1 VFNRPDVRMSCG
13 NTNGDTLMFIKEYYW
28 IAKNTI
34 GASGGYAGLPVKA
47 SALIANNTNIKVRF
61 RYNTRKLRHVDNFF
75 RKYIISPNG
84 TYKAGGIA
92 GTDEM
97 PIKNSFYTWF
107 CNYIDRGTSTLNTVV
122 PPYYMMLN
130 EMIFRGFFGS
140 ADGLE
145 IKGSSS
151 KTQYPHE
158 WIPYEYDNSIFCNN
172 NDEEKNIFIAG
183 LHNLDQLGYKL
194 RCWLLSKLV
203 TSSYDKKRIV
213 NRCLAYVTELGGPGI
228 VPDKKT
234 FDVLYETND
243 PRIQELK
250 DTFLG

>member
-1 VFNRPDVRMSCG
+1 
-13 NTNGDTLMFIKEYYW
+13 
-28 IAKNTI
+28 
-34 GASGGYAGLPVKA
+34 
-47 SALIANNTNIKVRF
+47 
-61 RYNTRKLRHVDNFF
+61 
-75 RKYIISPNG
+75 
-84 TYKAGGIA
+84 
-92 GTDEM
+92 
-97 PIKNSFYTWF
+97 
-107 CNYIDRGTSTLNTVV
+107 
-122 PPYYMMLN
+122 MLN